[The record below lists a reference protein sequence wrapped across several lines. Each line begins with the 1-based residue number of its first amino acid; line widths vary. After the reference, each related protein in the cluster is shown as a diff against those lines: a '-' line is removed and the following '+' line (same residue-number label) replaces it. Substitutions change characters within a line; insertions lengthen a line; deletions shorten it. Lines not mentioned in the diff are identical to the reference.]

1 MKKIWLATRTKSL
14 CLIALMESTSTPEQN
29 VSLHGHIIRTLNIL
43 EFSLSKPGL
52 GGVWVN
58 LTPPLP
64 FLPSLNGTRPSRK
77 RGNVTF
83 FIFFSLWKGFNYSQI
98 MIIRSN
104 DVMIP
109 AEISWFLP
117 TLDHAISTRLKF
129 KLVSIVFTMKI
140 NLQALMKNTW
150 FLSSSVTNNPLPPK
164 ISFVILLTV
173 CYTILLVLLL
183 RIWYW
188 IN

>member
-1 MKKIWLATRTKSL
+1 
-14 CLIALMESTSTPEQN
+14 
-29 VSLHGHIIRTLNIL
+29 
-43 EFSLSKPGL
+43 
-52 GGVWVN
+52 
-58 LTPPLP
+58 
-64 FLPSLNGTRPSRK
+64 
-77 RGNVTF
+77 
-83 FIFFSLWKGFNYSQI
+83 

-104 DVMIP
+104 DVMIS

-117 TLDHAISTRLKF
+117 TLDHAISTRLRF
-129 KLVSIVFTMKI
+129 KLVSIDFTLKI

-164 ISFVILLTV
+164 ISFVILLTD